1 MDMVI
6 KIIGIV
12 LVLLALGCLIKP
24 DLLRGSMRFF
34 GRGSRVYAIA
44 MMRFALAVVFFVA
57 ARECRNAWVILA
69 FGILFLLSG
78 LLIVMLGPKKISSMI
93 DWYLKQSA
101 LLLRFLSLIAAALSV
116 VIIIFA

>member
-12 LVLLALGCLIKP
+12 LALLALGCLIKP

-44 MMRFALAVVFFVA
+44 MMRFALAVVFLVA
-57 ARECRNAWVILA
+57 ARECRNEWVILA
-69 FGILFLLSG
+69 FGILFF
-78 LLIVMLGPKKISSMI
+78 V
-93 DWYLKQSA
+93 A
-101 LLLRFLSLIAAALSV
+101 LLFLT
-116 VIIIFA
+116 F

>member
-12 LVLLALGCLIKP
+12 LVLSALGCLIKP
-24 DLLRGSMRFF
+24 DFLRGTMRFF
-34 GRGSRVYAIA
+34 SKGSRVYAVA
-44 MMRFALAVVFFVA
+44 LMRFALAVVFFVA
-57 ARECRNAWVILA
+57 ARECRNVWVILA

-78 LLIVMLGPKKISSMI
+78 MLVVVLGPKRIGPII
-93 DWYLKQSA
+93 DWFLKQSA
-101 LLLRFLSLIAAALSV
+101 LLLRFISLIAAALGV

>member
-24 DLLRGSMRFF
+24 DFLRGSMQFF
-34 GRGSRVYAIA
+34 RKGSRVYVIA
-44 MMRFALAVVFFVA
+44 LMRFALAVVFFMA
-57 ARECRNAWVILA
+57 ARECRNVWVILA

-78 LLIVMLGPKKISSMI
+78 LLIIILGPKRISTMI
-93 DWYLKQSA
+93 DWYVKQSA
-101 LLLRFLSLIAAALSV
+101 LLLRFLALIAAALGV